1 MSLSWMCL
9 FCRHGF
15 GLRRDTGPGGVGPSA
30 RRVSLFGGRASAGWL
45 AAWLVLSRGSGLA
58 ATYWVA
64 PYGSDSNSGTT
75 SNAPFATPQK
85 AVTLSGLA
93 PGDTIYVRG
102 GTYWLTNQVKPSKSG
117 TASNPIRLWA
127 FAGEQPVFDFSAMP
141 AGGGLKALDLRR
153 DYWHVRGIEVRN
165 APDSGIFVGGIGNV
179 IEGCV
184 VHDCGNDGIVLG
196 STSVRATNTLVLNCD
211 SYRNYAG
218 GDGNNGDGFAAKAG
232 CGPGNVFRGCRAW
245 HNADDGWDFYY
256 NTNQSV
262 VLEDCWA
269 FWNGYNL
276 WDYPGTWNGNGN
288 GFKLGGAGTQAR
300 HFLTNCVAFGNR
312 RKGFDHNHSA
322 GGQTIV
328 HCIGYSNN
336 TVNFSFYETPLV
348 GNNLLI
354 NNASYL
360 GTATNL
366 DPTTVEI
373 SNSWQTVSLGESDF
387 ASLDVALALAPRNS
401 DYSLQ
406 SNALFRPAPGS
417 RLIDRGA
424 NIGRPFRGVAPDLGP
439 FEFIPPPAEPLRLT
453 SPSWSNGVFGFEVSG
468 LSGRGPV
475 VIYGSSNLATWSAF
489 YTNPPAT
496 GTIQVW
502 ETTGPHPIRFYRAE
516 ER

>member
-1 MSLSWMCL
+1 MHMHAHSETSREPM
-9 FCRHGF
+9 
-15 GLRRDTGPGGVGPSA
+15 RRKPCARPG
-30 RRVSLFGGRASAGWL
+30 RRGRALCSAVGL
-45 AAWLVLSRGSGLA
+45 AAVVLAAGAVA

-64 PYGSDSNSGTT
+64 PNGSDSNPGTS

-85 AVTLSGLA
+85 AVTLPALA
-93 PGDTIYVRG
+93 PGDTIYIRG
-102 GTYWLTNQVKPSKSG
+102 GTYLLDTQVKPGKSG
-117 TASNPIRLWA
+117 TAANPIRLWA
-127 FAGEQPVFDFSAMP
+127 YPGERPVLDFAGMP
-141 AGGGLKALDLRR
+141 SGSTKALDVRR
-153 DYWHVRGIEVRN
+153 DYWHVRGLEIQN
-165 APDSGIFVGGIGNV
+165 APDSGIFVGGMGNV

-262 VLEDCWA
+262 VLEGCWS

-276 WDYPGTWNGNGN
+276 WGYTGTWNGNGN

-300 HFLTNCVAFGNR
+300 HFLTNCVTFGNR
-312 RKGFDHNHSA
+312 SKGFDHNHSA

-336 TVNFSFYETPLV
+336 AVNFSFYETPVV
-348 GNNLLI
+348 GVNRLI
-354 NNASYL
+354 NNVSYR

-366 DPTTVEI
+366 DPTTVQL
-373 SNSWQTVSLGESDF
+373 SNSWQGLSVSASDF
-387 ASLDVALALAPRNS
+387 ASLDLSLALAPRNA
-401 DYSLQ
+401 DYTLQ
-406 SNALFRPAPGS
+406 SNALFRLTPTS

-424 NIGRPFRGVAPDLGP
+424 DIGRPFAGNAPDLGP
-439 FEFIPPPAEPLRLT
+439 FEFIPAPPLQPLWLT
-453 SPSWSNGVFGFEVSG
+453 TPTWSNGLFRFAVQGV
-468 LSGRGPV
+468 SGRGPV
-475 VIYGSSNLATWSAF
+475 VIYGSSNLLHWSPL

-496 GTIQVW
+496 GTIQVLDAVAA
-502 ETTGPHPIRFYRAE
+502 EPMRFYRAVE
-516 ER
+516 Q